1 MKNCFHV
8 SHLHWVTLLLQVK
21 SSNHSVTVND
31 VMDDSLM
38 SAAMDADS
46 DDEQLIIEK
55 KKPKSKSTAWID
67 EEAEDDDDDDDEFK
81 G

>member
-1 MKNCFHV
+1 MKNYLLV

-21 SSNHSVTVND
+21 SSNHSVTDND

-38 SAAMDADS
+38 TAAMDADS
-46 DDEQLIIEK
+46 DDEQLIGK

-67 EEAEDDDDDDDEFK
+67 EEADDDDDDDDEFK